1 MTPSHVYSKEFQNTF
16 TKRFRVSASVPT
28 FFYQAQS
35 CTAYFRSSMVESCE
49 HFYIELILG
58 RFARSLLSKS
68 LLNDLGTFAAH
79 LEFDL
84 VSWLTK
90 ER

>member
-1 MTPSHVYSKEFQNTF
+1 MLKVSNKHRSGVFIVNFEHVI
-16 TKRFRVSASVPT
+16 A
-28 FFYQAQS
+28 AWA
-35 CTAYFRSSMVESCE
+35 AYFRSSMVESCE